1 MLAFIYLPTILVVL
15 IVFAHGVVA
24 VRLYVENRRHAK
36 QAADTKLP
44 RSSFQ
49 PRVITG
55 GRTMNDAQPPAAR
68 TAFPMLRL
76 VGADD

>member
-36 QAADTKLP
+36 QAAATKLP
-44 RSSFQ
+44 RGSFH
-49 PRVITG
+49 PRVIPG
-55 GRTMNDAQPPAAR
+55 GRTMNDAHHPAR
-68 TAFPMLRL
+68 SSLPQLRL